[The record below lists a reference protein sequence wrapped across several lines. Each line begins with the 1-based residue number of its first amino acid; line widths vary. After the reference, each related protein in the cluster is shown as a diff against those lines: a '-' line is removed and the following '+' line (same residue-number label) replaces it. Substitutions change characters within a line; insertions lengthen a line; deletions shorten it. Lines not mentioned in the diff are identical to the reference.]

1 MAFTTRFRLLT
12 VALGGGAVYLQ
23 CLLYPCRNMEFTW
36 QATPGHSKSFP
47 LSVLNPK
54 HYPVD
59 QESYSLRIPAK
70 NLPHGI
76 TDEEVLARFSKGV
89 FGGWIFTPERW
100 MAPFAQYLIDSEVTS
115 SSDPA
120 LSGHP
125 IWKLESLSRNTLP
138 PLGSTL
144 FGLLTLFDTSA
155 CTEARR
161 ISVFPESQ
169 DIPRPNF
176 AFAEY
181 AGRTKSLGLAASHR
195 FEVNREL
202 KGSEDVIKL
211 TFSHAADTNFPIGV
225 PPLYEGAQ
233 GPAH

>member
-1 MAFTTRFRLLT
+1 
-12 VALGGGAVYLQ
+12 
-23 CLLYPCRNMEFTW
+23 MEFTW

-47 LSVLNPK
+47 LSELNPK
-54 HYPVD
+54 NYPID

-89 FGGWIFTPERW
+89 FGGGYSLLRGGWH
-100 MAPFAQYLIDSEVTS
+100 LTS

-120 LSGHP
+120 LPGHS

-155 CTEARR
+155 CTEAHR

-181 AGRTKSLGLAASHR
+181 AGRTKSLSLAASHR

-202 KGSEDVIKL
+202 KGSEDVIQL
-211 TFSHAADTNFPIGV
+211 TFSHVRSNPANGGKPLPGWFIWFHVLYSKLLFADGIRELLRN
-225 PPLYEGAQ
+225 
-233 GPAH
+233 